1 MRFEWLKRL
10 GFDKVGIT
18 NYLCSLISM
27 DTEVVCLSHQKIK
40 RPLSCCVGSLTK
52 STELRSE
59 YSTEFPRSK
68 KKLNQTKVC
77 SFWTWMFHLHLSTQQ
92 LSNLHTL
99 TRTITPL
106 VKKTGLLCS
115 VQPYFAFLVFF
126 RYVQCWEFWCL

>member
-59 YSTEFPRSK
+59 YSTEFPISK
-68 KKLNQTKVC
+68 RKLNQTKVC
-77 SFWTWMFHLHLSTQQ
+77 SFWTWTFHLHLSRKQ
-92 LSNLHTL
+92 LSNLYTL
-99 TRTITPL
+99 THIITPL
-106 VKKTGLLCS
+106 VKKTGLLYS
-115 VQPYFAFLVFF
+115 VQSYFSFLVSFWHL
-126 RYVQCWEFWCL
+126 QCWELGCL